1 VKPNGQALVCAVKAG
16 QRQSYWTEGVAQRDG
31 AMVLLVGE
39 CPAPPNSEG
48 GVGGSGG
55 M

>member
-1 VKPNGQALVCAVKAG
+1 
-16 QRQSYWTEGVAQRDG
+16 
-31 AMVLLVGE
+31 MVLLAGE